1 MNTLENMFHLRENRT
16 TVRTELLAG
25 ATTFATMAYI
35 CVLQPLYMKQAG
47 MDAVGVLLSTALV
60 SGLVTM
66 FMGWYSNMPIALA
79 PGIASSVVLTFS
91 IVQAGLATWE
101 TGLGMVMISALLF
114 LILSLFNLREKVV
127 ALIPKNIKVGISAG
141 LGVFIIRTALVN
153 AKLINPDFRG
163 FGNLSD
169 PSVRL
174 AAISTVL
181 CLLLY
186 FVRIRI
192 NGWEYKL
199 RASLLVT
206 IILTTL
212 IGIPMGVTQ
221 VPGHV
226 FTQGGLR
233 ALGNVAFKLDF
244 FGALRPEYAAFIF
257 AFFISDFFGTLAT
270 ALGLGSQME
279 MLDENGNLP
288 VIGKI
293 FLADSI
299 GSVAG
304 ALMGLTIVTSYVES
318 AAGIEVGGKT
328 GLSSIFTGLFF
339 LCTMLFAPVFLMI
352 PTAATTPVLIMI
364 GISMMQGLKTVNYEP
379 TEWTPVAILIMS
391 TLFYGIS
398 QGIGIGLFAYCMI
411 KTTHYLFTGE
421 KGQMPSL
428 MTWAFTILSCLQFV
442 L

>member
-1 MNTLENMFHLRENRT
+1 MNTLENRFHLRESRT

-60 SGLVTM
+60 SGLITM

-91 IVQAGLATWE
+91 IVQSGLASWE

-169 PSVRL
+169 PSTAL
-174 AAISTVL
+174 AAISIGL

-186 FVRIRI
+186 FVRIKI
-192 NGWEYKL
+192 NGREYKL

-221 VPGHV
+221 VPGNM

-233 ALGNVAFKLDF
+233 ALGNVAFKLDL

-299 GSVAG
+299 GSVVG
-304 ALMGLTIVTSYVES
+304 AFMGLTIVTSYVES

-339 LCTMLFAPVFLMI
+339 LGTMLFAPVFLMI

-364 GISMMQGLKTVNYEP
+364 GISMMQGLKTVNYES

-411 KTTHYLFTGE
+411 KTAHYLFTGE
-421 KGQMPSL
+421 QGQMPSL
-428 MTWAFTILSCLQFV
+428 MTWAFTILACLQFV

>member
-1 MNTLENMFHLRENRT
+1 MDTIEKRFHLREHGT
-16 TVRTELLAG
+16 TLRTEILAG

-60 SGLVTM
+60 SGLITM

-91 IVQAGLATWE
+91 IVQSGLATWE
-101 TGLGMVMISALLF
+101 TGLGMVMVSALLF
-114 LILSLFNLREKVV
+114 LILSLFKLREKVV
-127 ALIPKNIKVGISAG
+127 ELIPKNIKVGISAG

-163 FGNLSD
+163 FGDMSD

-181 CLLLY
+181 CLLLS

-192 NGWEYKL
+192 GNREYKI
-199 RASLLVT
+199 RASLLIT
-206 IILTTL
+206 IILATL

-221 VPGHV
+221 APSSL
-226 FTQGGLR
+226 FTQGGIK
-233 ALGNVAFKLDF
+233 ALGNVAFKLDLL
-244 FGALRPEYAAFIF
+244 GALKPEYVAFIF

-270 ALGLGSQME
+270 ALGLGAQMGQ
-279 MLDENGNLP
+279 LDENGNLP

-299 GSVAG
+299 GSVLG
-304 ALMGLTIVTSYVES
+304 AAMGLTIVTSYVES

-328 GLSSIFTGLFF
+328 GLSSIFTGIFF
-339 LCTMLFAPVFLMI
+339 LFTMLFAPIFLMI

-364 GISMMQGLKTVNYEP
+364 GISMMQGLKTVDYEA

-411 KTTHYLFTGE
+411 KTAYYLFTGE

-428 MTWAFTILSCLQFV
+428 MTWAFTVLACLQFV

>member
-1 MNTLENMFHLRENRT
+1 MDTIEKRFHLRECGT

-47 MDAVGVLLSTALV
+47 MDVVGVLLSTALV
-60 SGLVTM
+60 SGLITM

-91 IVQAGLATWE
+91 IVQSGLATWE

-114 LILSLFNLREKVV
+114 LFLSLFNLREKVV
-127 ALIPKNIKVGISAG
+127 ELIPKNIKIGISAG

-153 AKLINPDFRG
+153 ARLINPDFRG
-163 FGNLSD
+163 FGDISD

-174 AAISTVL
+174 AAISTGL
-181 CLLLY
+181 CLLLC
-186 FVRIRI
+186 FVRIHIGGR
-192 NGWEYKL
+192 EYKI
-199 RASLLVT
+199 RASLLIT
-206 IILTTL
+206 IILATL
-212 IGIPMGVTQ
+212 IGIPMGVTL
-221 VPGHV
+221 VPDNL
-226 FTQGGLR
+226 FTQGGIK
-233 ALGNVAFKLDF
+233 ALGNVAFKLDLL
-244 FGALRPEYAAFIF
+244 GALKPEYMAFIF

-270 ALGLGSQME
+270 ALGLGSQMGQ
-279 MLDENGNLP
+279 LDENGNLP

-299 GSVAG
+299 GSVLG
-304 ALMGLTIVTSYVES
+304 AAMGLTIVTSYVES

-328 GLSSIFTGLFF
+328 GLSSIFTGIFF
-339 LCTMLFAPVFLMI
+339 LFTMLFAPVFLMI

-364 GISMMQGLKTVNYEP
+364 GISMMQGLKTVDYET

-411 KTTHYLFTGE
+411 KTAYYLFTGE
-421 KGQMPSL
+421 RGQMPSL
-428 MTWAFTILSCLQFV
+428 MTWAFTILACLQFV